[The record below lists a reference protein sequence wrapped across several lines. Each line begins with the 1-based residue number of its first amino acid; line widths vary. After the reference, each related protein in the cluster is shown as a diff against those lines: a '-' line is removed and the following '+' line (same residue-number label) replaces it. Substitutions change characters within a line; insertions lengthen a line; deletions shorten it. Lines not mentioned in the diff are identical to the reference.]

1 MSTPAPAR
9 PRLRP
14 PGVAP
19 GGRAGAWAWLQRA
32 LSITVVGAAV
42 ITGLQLGLNAPAVSP
57 VQQATVSAETTTGNS
72 PALTPPLQ
80 QQVLPAPARDR
91 TARGRDQG
99 RGR

>member
-9 PRLRP
+9 PRSR
-14 PGVAP
+14 AP
-19 GGRAGAWAWLQRA
+19 EVPSGGRARAWAWLQRA

-57 VQQATVSAETTTGNS
+57 VQQATVSAETTSTS

-80 QQVLPAPARDR
+80 QQALPAPARDR

-99 RGR
+99 RAR

>member
-1 MSTPAPAR
+1 MSAPAPAR
-9 PRLRP
+9 PRSRAP
-14 PGVAP
+14 EVPP

-57 VQQATVSAETTTGNS
+57 VQQAAVSMETSSNA

-80 QQVLPAPARDR
+80 QQALPATTRDR
-91 TARGRDQG
+91 TARGRG
-99 RGR
+99 R